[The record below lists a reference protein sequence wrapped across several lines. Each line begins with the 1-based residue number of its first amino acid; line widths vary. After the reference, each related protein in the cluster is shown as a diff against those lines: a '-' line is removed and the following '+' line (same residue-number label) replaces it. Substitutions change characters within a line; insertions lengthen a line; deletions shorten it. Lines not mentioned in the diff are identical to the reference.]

1 MKLKAVEMQGFKSFP
16 DRTKLTFDDGITV
29 IVGPNGSGKSN
40 ISDAIKWVF
49 GEQSVK
55 SLRGAK
61 MEDVIFGGSISR
73 KPTGFAWVSLFIDNT
88 DRSIDIDS
96 DEVVITRRLYRSG
109 ESEYRINN
117 NPVRLRDINEMFMD
131 TGLGRDGYSVIEQG
145 KIAEIVSAKST
156 QRREIFEEAAG
167 ISRFRYRKT
176 EAERKLQ
183 QAEDNLVRLRDIM
196 QELEDRVGPLKAQS
210 EKAKQYVVLA
220 GEKKSLEISL
230 WLEQLAKLGRQLAE
244 LEDKTLL
251 AANDRT
257 TAQRRLDEI
266 ERELEEIQH
275 KTQDANLYIEHKRE
289 RIKEFEDAIS
299 NAKVEAAVKQNTIDH
314 NNDTIAELEK
324 ELERSELSAG
334 ELEEK
339 LTALREDYQ
348 NRLDEAQKTREA
360 LEGGQQALDTFCR
373 HREALAGGA
382 VEQSALAL
390 QKEELQG
397 QIHRAELSAE
407 TAGTLAEE
415 TVTRLEALRGQAKDK
430 DENLSRLRE
439 ELAGHKAFAEE
450 LQERLQSLQNSKNG
464 YLYKLKSR
472 SDKQAET
479 ESRQRNSEKL
489 AGEKLQRAQV
499 LSDLE
504 KNYESFNNSVKFVM
518 KQAGA
523 GALRG
528 IVGPVSSLIKTEN
541 RYSTAVEIAL
551 GAAIQNI
558 VAQDE
563 GAAKRAI
570 ALLKE
575 RGAGRATFLPLTNL
589 KANPVR
595 ESDLA
600 ARGGYVGLASELV
613 QCDDRYRVVMDSLLG
628 RTIVAEDID
637 AATAIAKAYSYRY
650 RVVTLDGQVVN
661 AGGSLT
667 GGSVNKNAS
676 ILSRRGEIDA
686 LTAEAKKYA
695 KQAEELEAQLTE
707 LRRETDTIQAT
718 VDGIEA
724 EEKTARED
732 LISAQTLVDRLAA
745 NVEEAERLN
754 EQALREYDDLT
765 ARMEQL
771 RQQKISGGE
780 LVKKLTEEVERLTR
794 LSAEG
799 MAAHEML
806 TAAITEAAEKVT
818 ALQMEDIARQKDC
831 EAVQMAIEQ
840 MEGQQSGS
848 EAALAALRE
857 RQEQLKKD
865 NEAIRE
871 EIEQITAG
879 AQSGSS
885 EIEELH
891 RDIKDADAQRDQLE
905 MRRNILSKEN
915 SDVISRRE
923 AAASE
928 LLRLQEKSEGMQ
940 EQQNSISA
948 KMWEEYELTRS
959 EAAEQAI
966 PLEDVGAA
974 QKRLSELRGK
984 IRALGA
990 VNVAAIEEYEEVSG
1004 RYRFMKEQIDDAEN
1018 AKKELTRL
1026 ITELSAQ
1033 MSAIF
1038 TERFAGI
1045 NRYFGEIF
1053 RELFGGGHAELR
1065 LTDAT
1070 DPLETGIEI
1079 IVQPPGKIIKNLS
1092 ALSGGEQAFVAICIY
1107 FAILRV
1113 NPAPFVLIDEIEAA
1127 LDDVNV
1133 GKFAAY
1139 LHRMTDHTQF
1149 ISITHRRGT
1158 MEQGDV
1164 LYGVT
1169 MEEEGI
1175 SKLLRLDVAEMEKKF
1190 GKSLN

>member
-61 MEDVIFGGSISR
+61 MEDVIFGGSASR

-88 DRSIDIDS
+88 DRSIDIDT

-117 NPVRLRDINEMFMD
+117 NPVRLKDINETFMD

-167 ISRFRYRKT
+167 ISKFRYRKT
-176 EAERKLQ
+176 EAERKLT
-183 QAEDNLVRLRDIM
+183 QAEDNLIRLRDIM

-220 GEKKSLEISL
+220 EEKKSLEISL
-230 WLEQLAKLGRQLAE
+230 WLEQLAKLGRQMAE

-257 TAQRRLDEI
+257 TAQKR
-266 ERELEEIQH
+266 LEEIEWETEEIQQ
-275 KTQDANLYIEHKRE
+275 KTQELNLYIEHKRD
-289 RIKEFEDAIS
+289 RIREWETAIS
-299 NAKVEAAVKQNTIDH
+299 EAKVNAAVKQNTVTH
-314 NNDTIAELEK
+314 NEETIRELQDEW
-324 ELERSELSAG
+324 ERSMLSAG

-339 LTALREDYQ
+339 LTGLREDCALLQ
-348 NRLDEAQKTREA
+348 KEAEETARRWEESQKA
-360 LEGGQQALDTFCR
+360 LEAKRQEER
-373 HREALAGGA
+373 RLAT
-382 VEQSALAL
+382 EQSALAL
-390 QKEELQG
+390 QKQELQEN
-397 QIHRAELSAE
+397 IHRAELSAE

-415 TVTRLEALRGQAKDK
+415 TVDRLEALRGQAKNK
-430 DENLSRLRE
+430 DENLTRLRE
-439 ELAGHKAFAEE
+439 ELAGHRAFAEE
-450 LQERLQSLQNSKNG
+450 LRERLESLQNSKNG
-464 YLYKLKSR
+464 YLFKLKSR
-472 SDKQAET
+472 SDKIAEV

-499 LSDLE
+499 LTDLE

-528 IVGPVSSLIKTEN
+528 VIGPVSALIRTEN

-558 VAQDE
+558 VVQDE
-563 GAAKRAI
+563 TAAKRAI

-575 RGAGRATFLPLTNL
+575 RGAGRATFLPLTNIR
-589 KANPVR
+589 ANPIR

-613 QCDDRYRVVMDSLLG
+613 QCEERYRAVMDSLLG
-628 RTIVAEDID
+628 RTVVAEDID
-637 AATAIAKAYSYRY
+637 AAAAIAKAYGYRY
-650 RVVTLDGQVVN
+650 RAVTLDGQVVN

-695 KQAEELEAQLTE
+695 AQVEELETQLTE
-707 LRRETDTIQAT
+707 LRREADTIRAT
-718 VDGIEA
+718 VEGIAA

-732 LISAQTLVDRLAA
+732 LISAQTLVSRLTAST
-745 NVEEAERLN
+745 EEAEQLN
-754 EQALREYDDLT
+754 EQALREYDELT
-765 ARMEQL
+765 ARVEEL
-771 RQQKISGGE
+771 RKQKLTGGE
-780 LVKKLTEEVERLTR
+780 LVKKLTEEVARLNRMDVEST
-794 LSAEG
+794 
-799 MAAHEML
+799 AAH
-806 TAAITEAAEKVT
+806 TALTEAIEEAARQVT
-818 ALQMEDIARQKDC
+818 DLQMEAITRRKDC
-831 EAVQMAIEQ
+831 EAAQSVIAQLEN
-840 MEGQQSGS
+840 QQSGS
-848 EAALAALRE
+848 EAALTELRQK
-857 RQEQLKKD
+857 QEQLQKE
-865 NEAIRE
+865 NEAIRA
-871 EIEQITAG
+871 EIEEITAG
-879 AQSGSS
+879 AAGGGS
-885 EIEELH
+885 EIETLR
-891 RDIKDADAQRDQLE
+891 RDIKEADGQKDTLEARRSILTRESGDA
-905 MRRNILSKEN
+905 ITK
-915 SDVISRRE
+915 RE

-928 LLRLQEKSEGMQ
+928 LVRLQEKSEVMQ
-940 EQQNSISA
+940 EQQNGIST

-959 EAAEQAI
+959 EAAETAI
-966 PLEDVGAA
+966 PLEDVPAA
-974 QKRLSELRGK
+974 QKRLTELRGR
-984 IRALGA
+984 IRGLGA

-1004 RYRFMKEQIDDAEN
+1004 RYRFMREQIDDAEN

-1026 ITELSAQ
+1026 IAELSAK

-1045 NRYFGEIF
+1045 NRHFGEIF

>member
-61 MEDVIFGGSISR
+61 MEDVIFGGSASR

-88 DRSIDIDS
+88 DRSIDINT
-96 DEVVITRRLYRSG
+96 DEVIITRRLYRSG

-117 NPVRLRDINEMFMD
+117 NPVRLKDINETFMD

-167 ISRFRYRKT
+167 ISKFRYRKT
-176 EAERKLQ
+176 EAERKLT
-183 QAEDNLVRLRDIM
+183 QAEDNLIRLRDIM

-220 GEKKSLEISL
+220 EEKKSLEISL
-230 WLEQLAKLGRQLAE
+230 WLEQLAKLGRQMAE

-257 TAQRRLDEI
+257 TAQKRLEEI
-266 ERELEEIQH
+266 ERETEEIQQ
-275 KTQDANLYIEHKRE
+275 KTQELNLYIEHKRDRLRE
-289 RIKEFEDAIS
+289 WETAIS
-299 NAKVEAAVKQNTIDH
+299 DAKVNAAVKQNTVTH
-314 NNDTIAELEK
+314 NEDTIRELQDEW
-324 ELERSELSAG
+324 ERSMLSAG

-339 LTALREDYQ
+339 LTGLREDCALLQ
-348 NRLDEAQKTREA
+348 KEAEETARRWEESQKA
-360 LEGGQQALDTFCR
+360 LEAKRQEER
-373 HREALAGGA
+373 RLAT
-382 VEQSALAL
+382 EQSALAL
-390 QKEELQG
+390 QKQELQE

-415 TVTRLEALRGQAKDK
+415 TVDRLEALRGQAKNK
-430 DENLSRLRE
+430 DENLTRLRE
-439 ELAGHKAFAEE
+439 ELAGHRAFAEE
-450 LQERLQSLQNSKNG
+450 LRERLESLQNSKNG
-464 YLYKLKSR
+464 YIFKLKSR
-472 SDKQAET
+472 SDKIAEV

-499 LSDLE
+499 LTDLE

-528 IVGPVSSLIKTEN
+528 VIGPVSALIRTES

-558 VAQDE
+558 VVQDE
-563 GAAKRAI
+563 TAAKRAI

-575 RGAGRATFLPLTNL
+575 RGAGRATFLPITNIR
-589 KANPVR
+589 ANPIR

-613 QCDDRYRVVMDSLLG
+613 QCEERYRAVMDSLLG
-628 RTIVAEDID
+628 RTVVAEDID
-637 AATAIAKAYSYRY
+637 AAAAIAKAYGYRY

-695 KQAEELEAQLTE
+695 AQVEELETQLTE
-707 LRRETDTIQAT
+707 LRREADTIRAT
-718 VDGIEA
+718 VEGIAA

-732 LISAQTLVDRLAA
+732 LISAQTLVSRLTAST
-745 NVEEAERLN
+745 EEAEQLN
-754 EQALREYDDLT
+754 EQALREYDELT
-765 ARMEQL
+765 ARVEEL
-771 RQQKISGGE
+771 RKQKLTGGE
-780 LVKKLTEEVERLTR
+780 LVKKLTEEVARLNRMDVEST
-794 LSAEG
+794 
-799 MAAHEML
+799 AAH
-806 TAAITEAAEKVT
+806 TALTEAIEEAARQVT
-818 ALQMEDIARQKDC
+818 DLQMEAITRRKDC
-831 EAVQMAIEQ
+831 EAAQSVIAQLEN
-840 MEGQQSGS
+840 QQSGS
-848 EAALAALRE
+848 EAALTELR
-857 RQEQLKKD
+857 QKKEQLQKE
-865 NEAIRE
+865 NEAIRA
-871 EIEQITAG
+871 EIEEITAG
-879 AQSGSS
+879 AAGGGS
-885 EIEELH
+885 EIETLR
-891 RDIKDADAQRDQLE
+891 RDIKEADGQKDTLEARRSILTRESGDA
-905 MRRNILSKEN
+905 ITK
-915 SDVISRRE
+915 RE

-928 LLRLQEKSEGMQ
+928 LVRLREKSEAMQ
-940 EQQNSISA
+940 EQQNGIST

-959 EAAEQAI
+959 EAAETAI
-966 PLEDVGAA
+966 PLEDVPAA
-974 QKRLSELRGK
+974 QKRLTELRGR
-984 IRALGA
+984 IRGLGA

-1026 ITELSAQ
+1026 IAELSAK

-1045 NRYFGEIF
+1045 NRHFGEIF

>member
-61 MEDVIFGGSISR
+61 MEDVIFGGSASR

-88 DRSIDIDS
+88 DRSIDIDT

-117 NPVRLRDINEMFMD
+117 NPVRLKDINETFMD

-167 ISRFRYRKT
+167 ISKFRYRKT
-176 EAERKLQ
+176 EAERKLT
-183 QAEDNLVRLRDIM
+183 QAEDNLIRLRDIM

-220 GEKKSLEISL
+220 EEKKSLEISL
-230 WLEQLAKLGRQLAE
+230 WLEQLAKLGRQMAE

-257 TAQRRLDEI
+257 TAQKRLEEI
-266 ERELEEIQH
+266 ERETEEIQQ
-275 KTQDANLYIEHKRE
+275 KTQELNLYIEHKRD
-289 RIKEFEDAIS
+289 RIREWETAIS
-299 NAKVEAAVKQNTIDH
+299 EAKVDAAVKQNTVTH
-314 NNDTIAELEK
+314 NEDTIRELQDEW
-324 ELERSELSAG
+324 EHSMLSAG

-339 LTALREDYQ
+339 LTGLREDCALLQ
-348 NRLDEAQKTREA
+348 KEAEETARRWEESQKA
-360 LEGGQQALDTFCR
+360 LEAKRQEER
-373 HREALAGGA
+373 RLAT
-382 VEQSALAL
+382 EQSALAL
-390 QKEELQG
+390 QKQELQEN
-397 QIHRAELSAE
+397 IHRAELSAE

-415 TVTRLEALRGQAKDK
+415 TVNRLEALRGQAKNK
-430 DENLSRLRE
+430 DENLTRLRE
-439 ELAGHKAFAEE
+439 ELAGHRTFAEE
-450 LQERLQSLQNSKNG
+450 LRERLESLQNSKNG

-472 SDKQAET
+472 SDKIAEV

-499 LSDLE
+499 LTDLE

-528 IVGPVSSLIKTEN
+528 VIGPVSALIRTEN

-558 VAQDE
+558 VVQDE
-563 GAAKRAI
+563 TAAKRAI

-575 RGAGRATFLPLTNL
+575 RGAGRATFLPLTNIR
-589 KANPVR
+589 ANPIR

-613 QCDDRYRVVMDSLLG
+613 QCEERYRAVMDSLLG

-637 AATAIAKAYSYRY
+637 AAAAIAKAYGYRY
-650 RVVTLDGQVVN
+650 RAVTLDGQVVN

-695 KQAEELEAQLTE
+695 AQVEELETQLTE
-707 LRRETDTIQAT
+707 LRREADAIRAT
-718 VDGIEA
+718 VEGIAA

-732 LISAQTLVDRLAA
+732 LISAQTLVSRLTAST
-745 NVEEAERLN
+745 EEAEQLN
-754 EQALREYDDLT
+754 EQALREYDELT
-765 ARMEQL
+765 ARVEEL
-771 RQQKISGGE
+771 RKQKLTGGE
-780 LVKKLTEEVERLTR
+780 LVKKLTEEVARLNRMDVEST
-794 LSAEG
+794 
-799 MAAHEML
+799 AAH
-806 TAAITEAAEKVT
+806 TALTEAIEEAARQVT
-818 ALQMEDIARQKDC
+818 DLQMEAITRRKDC
-831 EAVQMAIEQ
+831 EAAQSVIAQLEN
-840 MEGQQSGS
+840 QQSGS
-848 EAALAALRE
+848 EAALTELRQK
-857 RQEQLKKD
+857 QEQLQKE
-865 NEAIRE
+865 NEAIRA
-871 EIEQITAG
+871 EIEEITAG
-879 AQSGSS
+879 AAGGGS
-885 EIEELH
+885 EIETLR
-891 RDIKDADAQRDQLE
+891 RDIKEADGQKDTLEARRSILTRESGDA
-905 MRRNILSKEN
+905 ITK
-915 SDVISRRE
+915 RE

-928 LLRLQEKSEGMQ
+928 LVRLQEKSEAMQ
-940 EQQNSISA
+940 EQQNGIST

-959 EAAEQAI
+959 EAAETAI
-966 PLEDVGAA
+966 PLEDVPAA
-974 QKRLSELRGK
+974 QKRLTELRGR
-984 IRALGA
+984 IRGLGA

-1026 ITELSAQ
+1026 IAELSAK

-1045 NRYFGEIF
+1045 NRHFGEIF

>member
-61 MEDVIFGGSISR
+61 MEDVIFGGSASR

-88 DRSIDIDS
+88 DRSIDIDT

-117 NPVRLRDINEMFMD
+117 NPVRLKDINETFMD

-167 ISRFRYRKT
+167 ISKFRYRKT
-176 EAERKLQ
+176 EAERKLT
-183 QAEDNLVRLRDIM
+183 QAEDNLIRLRDIM

-220 GEKKSLEISL
+220 EEKKSLEISL
-230 WLEQLAKLGRQLAE
+230 WLEQLAKLGRQMAE

-257 TAQRRLDEI
+257 TAQKRLEEI
-266 ERELEEIQH
+266 ERETEEIQQ
-275 KTQDANLYIEHKRE
+275 KTQELNLYIEHKRD
-289 RIKEFEDAIS
+289 RIREWETAIS
-299 NAKVEAAVKQNTIDH
+299 EAKVNAAVKQNTVTH
-314 NNDTIAELEK
+314 NEDTIRELQDEW
-324 ELERSELSAG
+324 ERSMLSAG

-339 LTALREDYQ
+339 LTGLREDCALFQ
-348 NRLDEAQKTREA
+348 KEAEETARRWEESQKA
-360 LEGGQQALDTFCR
+360 LEAKRQEER
-373 HREALAGGA
+373 RLAT
-382 VEQSALAL
+382 EQSALAL
-390 QKEELQG
+390 QKQELQEN
-397 QIHRAELSAE
+397 IHRAELSAE

-415 TVTRLEALRGQAKDK
+415 TVDRLEALRGQAKNK
-430 DENLSRLRE
+430 DENLTRLRE
-439 ELAGHKAFAEE
+439 ELAGHRAFAEE
-450 LQERLQSLQNSKNG
+450 LQERLESLQNSKNG

-472 SDKQAET
+472 SDKIAEV

-499 LSDLE
+499 LTDLE

-528 IVGPVSSLIKTEN
+528 VIGPVSALIRTEN

-558 VAQDE
+558 VVQDE
-563 GAAKRAI
+563 TAAKRAI

-575 RGAGRATFLPLTNL
+575 RGAGRATFLPLTNIR
-589 KANPVR
+589 ANPIR

-613 QCDDRYRVVMDSLLG
+613 QCEERYRAVMDSLLG
-628 RTIVAEDID
+628 RTVVAEDID
-637 AATAIAKAYSYRY
+637 AAAAIAKAYGYRY
-650 RVVTLDGQVVN
+650 RAVTLDGQVVN

-695 KQAEELEAQLTE
+695 AQVEELETQLTE
-707 LRRETDTIQAT
+707 LRREADTIRAT
-718 VDGIEA
+718 VEGIAA

-732 LISAQTLVDRLAA
+732 LISAQTLVSRLTAST
-745 NVEEAERLN
+745 EEAEQLN
-754 EQALREYDDLT
+754 EQALREYDELT
-765 ARMEQL
+765 ARVEEL
-771 RQQKISGGE
+771 RKQKLTGGE
-780 LVKKLTEEVERLTR
+780 LVKKLTDEVARLNRMDVEST
-794 LSAEG
+794 
-799 MAAHEML
+799 AAH
-806 TAAITEAAEKVT
+806 TALTEAIEEAARQVT
-818 ALQMEDIARQKDC
+818 DLQMEAITRRKDC
-831 EAVQMAIEQ
+831 EAAQSVIAQLEN
-840 MEGQQSGS
+840 QQSGS
-848 EAALAALRE
+848 EAALTELRQK
-857 RQEQLKKD
+857 QEQLQKE
-865 NEAIRE
+865 NEAIRA
-871 EIEQITAG
+871 EIEEITAG
-879 AQSGSS
+879 AAGGGS
-885 EIEELH
+885 EIETLR
-891 RDIKDADAQRDQLE
+891 RDIKEADGQKDTLEARRSILTRESGDA
-905 MRRNILSKEN
+905 ITK
-915 SDVISRRE
+915 RE

-928 LLRLQEKSEGMQ
+928 LVRLQEKSEAMQ
-940 EQQNSISA
+940 EQQNGIST

-959 EAAEQAI
+959 EAAETAI
-966 PLEDVGAA
+966 PLEDVPAA
-974 QKRLSELRGK
+974 QKRLTELRGR
-984 IRALGA
+984 IRGLGA

-1026 ITELSAQ
+1026 IAELSAK

-1045 NRYFGEIF
+1045 NRHFGEIF

>member
-61 MEDVIFGGSISR
+61 MEDVIFGGSASR

-88 DRSIDIDS
+88 DRSIDIDT

-117 NPVRLRDINEMFMD
+117 NPVRLKDINETFMD

-167 ISRFRYRKT
+167 ISKFRYRKT
-176 EAERKLQ
+176 EAERKLT
-183 QAEDNLVRLRDIM
+183 QAEDNLIRLRDIM

-220 GEKKSLEISL
+220 EEKKSLEISL
-230 WLEQLAKLGRQLAE
+230 WLEQLAKLGRQMAE

-257 TAQRRLDEI
+257 TAQKRLEEI
-266 ERELEEIQH
+266 ERETEEIQQ
-275 KTQDANLYIEHKRE
+275 KTQELNLYIEHKRD
-289 RIKEFEDAIS
+289 RIREWETAIS
-299 NAKVEAAVKQNTIDH
+299 EAKVNAAVKQNTVTH
-314 NNDTIAELEK
+314 NEDTIRELQDEW
-324 ELERSELSAG
+324 ERSMLSAG

-339 LTALREDYQ
+339 LAGLREDCALLQ
-348 NRLDEAQKTREA
+348 KEAEETARRWEESQKA
-360 LEGGQQALDTFCR
+360 LEAKRQEER
-373 HREALAGGA
+373 RLAT
-382 VEQSALAL
+382 EQSALAL
-390 QKEELQG
+390 QKQELQEN
-397 QIHRAELSAE
+397 IHRAELSAE

-415 TVTRLEALRGQAKDK
+415 TVDRLEALRGQAKNK
-430 DENLSRLRE
+430 DENLTRLRE
-439 ELAGHKAFAEE
+439 ELAGHRAFAEE
-450 LQERLQSLQNSKNG
+450 LRERLESLQNSKNG

-472 SDKQAET
+472 SDKIAEV

-499 LSDLE
+499 LTDLE

-528 IVGPVSSLIKTEN
+528 VIGPVSALIRTEN

-558 VAQDE
+558 VVQDE
-563 GAAKRAI
+563 TAAKRAI

-575 RGAGRATFLPLTNL
+575 RGAGRATFLPLTNIR
-589 KANPVR
+589 ANPIR

-613 QCDDRYRVVMDSLLG
+613 QCEERYRAVMDSLLG
-628 RTIVAEDID
+628 RTVVAEDID
-637 AATAIAKAYSYRY
+637 AAAAIAKAYGYRY
-650 RVVTLDGQVVN
+650 RAVTLDGQVVN

-695 KQAEELEAQLTE
+695 AQVEELETQLTE
-707 LRRETDTIQAT
+707 LRREADTIRAT
-718 VDGIEA
+718 VEGIAA

-732 LISAQTLVDRLAA
+732 LISAQTLVSRLTAST
-745 NVEEAERLN
+745 EEAEQLN
-754 EQALREYDDLT
+754 EQALREYDELT
-765 ARMEQL
+765 ARVEEL
-771 RQQKISGGE
+771 RKQKLTGGE
-780 LVKKLTEEVERLTR
+780 LVKKLTEEVARLNRMDVEST
-794 LSAEG
+794 
-799 MAAHEML
+799 AAH
-806 TAAITEAAEKVT
+806 TALTEAIEEAARQVT
-818 ALQMEDIARQKDC
+818 DLQMEAITRRKDC
-831 EAVQMAIEQ
+831 EAAQSVIAQLEN
-840 MEGQQSGS
+840 QQSGS
-848 EAALAALRE
+848 EAALTELRQK
-857 RQEQLKKD
+857 QEQLQKE
-865 NEAIRE
+865 NEAIRA
-871 EIEQITAG
+871 EIEEITAG
-879 AQSGSS
+879 AAGGGS
-885 EIEELH
+885 EIETLR
-891 RDIKDADAQRDQLE
+891 RDIKEADGQKDTLEARRSILTRESGDA
-905 MRRNILSKEN
+905 ITK
-915 SDVISRRE
+915 RE

-928 LLRLQEKSEGMQ
+928 LVRLQEKSEAMQ
-940 EQQNSISA
+940 EQQNGIST

-959 EAAEQAI
+959 EAAETAI
-966 PLEDVGAA
+966 PLEDVPAA
-974 QKRLSELRGK
+974 QKRLTELRGR
-984 IRALGA
+984 IRGLGA

-1018 AKKELTRL
+1018 AKRELTRL
-1026 ITELSAQ
+1026 IAELSAK

-1045 NRYFGEIF
+1045 NRHFGEIF

>member
-61 MEDVIFGGSISR
+61 MEDVIFGGSVSR

-88 DRSIDIDS
+88 DRSIEIDS

-117 NPVRLRDINEMFMD
+117 NPVRLRDINETFMD

-167 ISRFRYRKT
+167 ISKFRYRKT

-196 QELEDRVGPLKAQS
+196 GELEDRVGPLKAQS
-210 EKAKQYVVLA
+210 EKAKQYLVLA
-220 GEKKSLEISL
+220 EEKRSLEISL

-251 AANDRT
+251 AANDKT
-257 TAQRRLDEI
+257 TAQKRLDEI
-266 ERELEEIQH
+266 EREIEEIQK
-275 KTQDANLYIEHKRE
+275 KTQDANLYIEHKRG
-289 RIKEFEDAIS
+289 RIKEYEDAIS
-299 NAKVEAAVKQNTIDH
+299 QAKVDTAVKQNNIEH
-314 NNDTIAELEK
+314 NDAAIAQLKK
-324 ELERSELSAG
+324 ELGDSELSAG
-334 ELEEK
+334 ETEEK
-339 LTALREDYQ
+339 LTMLRSGYETCKK
-348 NRLDEAQKTREA
+348 EAEELRRTLEASQKA
-360 LEGGQQALDTFCR
+360 LEEKRQEEHRLTAEQGALM
-373 HREALAGGA
+373 
-382 VEQSALAL
+382 L

-397 QIHRAELSAE
+397 QIHKAELSAE
-407 TAGTLAEE
+407 TAGTLADE
-415 TVTRLEALRGQAKDK
+415 TVIRLEALRGQAKDK
-430 DENLSRLRE
+430 DEHLSRLRE
-439 ELAGHKAFAEE
+439 ELTGHRTFADE
-450 LQERLQSLQNSKNG
+450 LRERLQSLQNSKNG
-464 YLYKLKSR
+464 YMYKLKSR
-472 SDKQAET
+472 SDKQAEL
-479 ESRQRNSEKL
+479 ESRQRNCEKL

-528 IVGPVSSLIKTEN
+528 IIGPVSSLIKTEN
-541 RYSTAVEIAL
+541 RYATAVEIAL

-558 VAQDE
+558 VVQDE

-570 ALLKE
+570 MHLKE
-575 RGAGRATFLPLTNL
+575 KGAGRATFLPLTNIRS
-589 KANPVR
+589 NPIK
-595 ESDLA
+595 ENDMA

-613 QCDDRYRVVMDSLLG
+613 QCDDRYREVVASLLG
-628 RTIVAEDID
+628 RTVVTEDID
-637 AATAIAKAYSYRY
+637 AATAIAKAYGYRY
-650 RVVTLDGQVVN
+650 RAVTLDGQVVN

-686 LTAEAKKYA
+686 LTAEAKKYSG
-695 KQAEELEAQLTE
+695 QAEELEAQLTE

-732 LISAQTLVDRLAA
+732 LISAETLVKRLAA

-754 EQALREYDDLT
+754 EQALREYDELT
-765 ARMEQL
+765 ARVEQL
-771 RQQKISGGE
+771 RRQKISGGE
-780 LVKKLTEEVERLTR
+780 LVVKLTEEVERLTK
-794 LSAEG
+794 LAAEG
-799 MAAHEML
+799 IAAHEAL
-806 TAAITEAAEKVT
+806 AAELSTAAEAVT
-818 ALQMEDIARQKDC
+818 ALQMEDITRQKDC
-831 EAVQMAIEQ
+831 EAARLAIEQ
-840 MEGQQSGS
+840 MENQQRGG
-848 EAALAALRE
+848 EAALAELRQ
-857 RQEQLKKD
+857 RQEHLIAE
-865 NEAIRE
+865 NAAIMAEIE
-871 EIEQITAG
+871 EINVG

-885 EIEELH
+885 EIETLR
-891 RDIKDADAQRDQLE
+891 RDIKEADEQRDRLE
-905 MRRNILSKEN
+905 ARRNILNRES
-915 SDVISRRE
+915 SDVISKRE
-923 AAASE
+923 AAANE
-928 LLRLQEKSEGMQ
+928 LIRLQEKSTDMQ
-940 EQQNSISA
+940 DQQNNIST

-959 EAAEQAI
+959 EAAEKAI
-966 PLEDVGAA
+966 VLEDIPAA
-974 QKRLSELRGK
+974 QKRLSELRGR
-984 IRALGA
+984 IRGLGA

-1018 AKKELTRL
+1018 AKKELTKL

-1045 NRYFGEIF
+1045 NRHFGEIF

-1175 SKLLRLDVAEMEKKF
+1175 SKLLRLDVTEMEKKF
-1190 GKSLN
+1190 GKSLS

>member
-360 LEGGQQALDTFCR
+360 LEGGQKALEAQR
-373 HREALAGGA
+373 QEEHRLAA
-382 VEQSALAL
+382 EQSALAL

-450 LQERLQSLQNSKNG
+450 LRERLQSLQNSKNG

-472 SDKQAET
+472 GDKQAEA
-479 ESRQRNSEKL
+479 ESRQRSSEKL

-528 IVGPVSSLIKTEN
+528 VVGPVSSLIKTEN

-558 VAQDE
+558 VVQDE

-570 ALLKE
+570 A
-575 RGAGRATFLPLTNL
+575 
-589 KANPVR
+589 
-595 ESDLA
+595 
-600 ARGGYVGLASELV
+600 
-613 QCDDRYRVVMDSLLG
+613 C
-628 RTIVAEDID
+628 
-637 AATAIAKAYSYRY
+637 
-650 RVVTLDGQVVN
+650 
-661 AGGSLT
+661 
-667 GGSVNKNAS
+667 
-676 ILSRRGEIDA
+676 
-686 LTAEAKKYA
+686 
-695 KQAEELEAQLTE
+695 
-707 LRRETDTIQAT
+707 
-718 VDGIEA
+718 
-724 EEKTARED
+724 
-732 LISAQTLVDRLAA
+732 
-745 NVEEAERLN
+745 
-754 EQALREYDDLT
+754 
-765 ARMEQL
+765 
-771 RQQKISGGE
+771 
-780 LVKKLTEEVERLTR
+780 
-794 LSAEG
+794 
-799 MAAHEML
+799 
-806 TAAITEAAEKVT
+806 
-818 ALQMEDIARQKDC
+818 
-831 EAVQMAIEQ
+831 
-840 MEGQQSGS
+840 
-848 EAALAALRE
+848 
-857 RQEQLKKD
+857 
-865 NEAIRE
+865 
-871 EIEQITAG
+871 
-879 AQSGSS
+879 
-885 EIEELH
+885 
-891 RDIKDADAQRDQLE
+891 
-905 MRRNILSKEN
+905 
-915 SDVISRRE
+915 
-923 AAASE
+923 
-928 LLRLQEKSEGMQ
+928 
-940 EQQNSISA
+940 
-948 KMWEEYELTRS
+948 
-959 EAAEQAI
+959 
-966 PLEDVGAA
+966 
-974 QKRLSELRGK
+974 
-984 IRALGA
+984 
-990 VNVAAIEEYEEVSG
+990 
-1004 RYRFMKEQIDDAEN
+1004 
-1018 AKKELTRL
+1018 
-1026 ITELSAQ
+1026 
-1033 MSAIF
+1033 
-1038 TERFAGI
+1038 
-1045 NRYFGEIF
+1045 
-1053 RELFGGGHAELR
+1053 
-1065 LTDAT
+1065 
-1070 DPLETGIEI
+1070 
-1079 IVQPPGKIIKNLS
+1079 
-1092 ALSGGEQAFVAICIY
+1092 
-1107 FAILRV
+1107 
-1113 NPAPFVLIDEIEAA
+1113 
-1127 LDDVNV
+1127 
-1133 GKFAAY
+1133 
-1139 LHRMTDHTQF
+1139 
-1149 ISITHRRGT
+1149 
-1158 MEQGDV
+1158 
-1164 LYGVT
+1164 
-1169 MEEEGI
+1169 
-1175 SKLLRLDVAEMEKKF
+1175 
-1190 GKSLN
+1190 

>member
-61 MEDVIFGGSISR
+61 MEDVIFGGSASR

-88 DRSIDIDS
+88 DRSIDIDT

-117 NPVRLRDINEMFMD
+117 NPVRLKDINETFMD

-167 ISRFRYRKT
+167 ISKFRYRKT
-176 EAERKLQ
+176 EAERKLT
-183 QAEDNLVRLRDIM
+183 QAEDNLIRLRDIM

-220 GEKKSLEISL
+220 EEKKSLEISL
-230 WLEQLAKLGRQLAE
+230 WLEQLAKLGRQMAE

-257 TAQRRLDEI
+257 TAQKRLEEI
-266 ERELEEIQH
+266 ERETEEIQQ
-275 KTQDANLYIEHKRE
+275 KTQELNLYIEHKRD
-289 RIKEFEDAIS
+289 RIREWETAIS
-299 NAKVEAAVKQNTIDH
+299 EAKVNAAVKQNTVTH
-314 NNDTIAELEK
+314 NEETIRELQDEW
-324 ELERSELSAG
+324 ERSMLSAG

-339 LTALREDYQ
+339 LTGLREDCALLQ
-348 NRLDEAQKTREA
+348 KEAEETARRWEESQKA
-360 LEGGQQALDTFCR
+360 LEAKRQEER
-373 HREALAGGA
+373 RLAT
-382 VEQSALAL
+382 EQSALAL
-390 QKEELQG
+390 QKQELQEN
-397 QIHRAELSAE
+397 IHRAELSAE

-415 TVTRLEALRGQAKDK
+415 TVDRLEALRGQAKNK
-430 DENLSRLRE
+430 DENLTRLRE
-439 ELAGHKAFAEE
+439 ELAGHRAFAEE
-450 LQERLQSLQNSKNG
+450 LRERLESLQNSKNG
-464 YLYKLKSR
+464 YLFKLKSR
-472 SDKQAET
+472 SDKIAEV

-499 LSDLE
+499 LTDLE

-528 IVGPVSSLIKTEN
+528 VIGPVSALIRTEN

-558 VAQDE
+558 VVQDE
-563 GAAKRAI
+563 TAAKRAI

-575 RGAGRATFLPLTNL
+575 RGAGRATFLPLTNIR
-589 KANPVR
+589 ANPIR

-600 ARGGYVGLASELV
+600 ARGGYVGLASELI
-613 QCDDRYRVVMDSLLG
+613 QCEERYRAVMDSLLG
-628 RTIVAEDID
+628 RTVVAEDID
-637 AATAIAKAYSYRY
+637 AAAAIAKAYGYRY
-650 RVVTLDGQVVN
+650 RAVTLDGQVVN

-695 KQAEELEAQLTE
+695 AQVEELETQLTE
-707 LRRETDTIQAT
+707 LRREADTIRAT
-718 VDGIEA
+718 VEGIAA

-732 LISAQTLVDRLAA
+732 LISAQTLVSRLTAST
-745 NVEEAERLN
+745 EEAEQLN
-754 EQALREYDDLT
+754 EQALREYDELT
-765 ARMEQL
+765 ARVEEL
-771 RQQKISGGE
+771 RKQKLTGGE
-780 LVKKLTEEVERLTR
+780 LVKKLTEEVARLNRMDVEST
-794 LSAEG
+794 
-799 MAAHEML
+799 AAH
-806 TAAITEAAEKVT
+806 TALTEAIEEAARQVT
-818 ALQMEDIARQKDC
+818 DLQMEAITRRKDC
-831 EAVQMAIEQ
+831 EAAQSVIAQLEN
-840 MEGQQSGS
+840 QQSGS
-848 EAALAALRE
+848 EAALTELRQK
-857 RQEQLKKD
+857 QEQLQKE
-865 NEAIRE
+865 NEAIRA
-871 EIEQITAG
+871 EIEEITAG
-879 AQSGSS
+879 AAGGGS
-885 EIEELH
+885 EIETLR
-891 RDIKDADAQRDQLE
+891 RDIKEADGQKDTLEARRSILTRESGDA
-905 MRRNILSKEN
+905 ITK
-915 SDVISRRE
+915 RE

-928 LLRLQEKSEGMQ
+928 LVRLQEKSEAMQ
-940 EQQNSISA
+940 EQQNGIST

-959 EAAEQAI
+959 EAAETAI
-966 PLEDVGAA
+966 PLEDVPAA
-974 QKRLSELRGK
+974 QKRLTELRGR
-984 IRALGA
+984 IRGLGA

-1026 ITELSAQ
+1026 IAELSAK

-1045 NRYFGEIF
+1045 NRHFGEIF

>member
-61 MEDVIFGGSISR
+61 MEDVIFGGSASR

-88 DRSIDIDS
+88 DRSIDIDT

-117 NPVRLRDINEMFMD
+117 NPVRLKDINETFMD

-167 ISRFRYRKT
+167 ISKFRYRKT
-176 EAERKLQ
+176 EAERKLT
-183 QAEDNLVRLRDIM
+183 QAEDNLIRLRDIM
-196 QELEDRVGPLKAQS
+196 QELEDRVGSLKAQS

-220 GEKKSLEISL
+220 EEKKSLEISL
-230 WLEQLAKLGRQLAE
+230 WLEQLAKLGRQMAE

-257 TAQRRLDEI
+257 TAQKRLEEI
-266 ERELEEIQH
+266 ERETEEIQQ
-275 KTQDANLYIEHKRE
+275 KTQELNLYIEHKRD
-289 RIKEFEDAIS
+289 RIREWETAIS
-299 NAKVEAAVKQNTIDH
+299 EAKVNAAVKQNTITH
-314 NNDTIAELEK
+314 NEDTIRELQDEW
-324 ELERSELSAG
+324 ERSMLSAG

-339 LTALREDYQ
+339 LTGLREDCALLQ
-348 NRLDEAQKTREA
+348 KEAEETARRWEESQKA
-360 LEGGQQALDTFCR
+360 LEAKRQEER
-373 HREALAGGA
+373 RLAT
-382 VEQSALAL
+382 EQSALAL
-390 QKEELQG
+390 QKQELQEN
-397 QIHRAELSAE
+397 IHRAELSAE

-415 TVTRLEALRGQAKDK
+415 TVDRLEALRGQAKNK
-430 DENLSRLRE
+430 DENLTRLRE
-439 ELAGHKAFAEE
+439 ELAGHWAFAEE
-450 LQERLQSLQNSKNG
+450 LRERLESLQNSKNG

-472 SDKQAET
+472 SDKIAEV

-499 LSDLE
+499 LTDLE

-528 IVGPVSSLIKTEN
+528 IIGPVSALIRTEN

-558 VAQDE
+558 VVQDE
-563 GAAKRAI
+563 TAAKRAI

-575 RGAGRATFLPLTNL
+575 RGAGRATFLPLTNIR
-589 KANPVR
+589 ANPIR

-613 QCDDRYRVVMDSLLG
+613 QCEERYRAVMDSLLG
-628 RTIVAEDID
+628 RTVVAEDID
-637 AATAIAKAYSYRY
+637 AAAAIAKAYGYRY
-650 RVVTLDGQVVN
+650 RAVTLDGQVVN

-695 KQAEELEAQLTE
+695 AQVEELETQLTE
-707 LRRETDTIQAT
+707 LRREADTIRAT
-718 VDGIEA
+718 VEGIAA

-732 LISAQTLVDRLAA
+732 LISAQTLVSRLTAST
-745 NVEEAERLN
+745 EEAEQLN
-754 EQALREYDDLT
+754 EQALREYDELT
-765 ARMEQL
+765 ARVEEL
-771 RQQKISGGE
+771 RKQKLTGGE
-780 LVKKLTEEVERLTR
+780 LVKKLTEEVARLNRIDVEST
-794 LSAEG
+794 
-799 MAAHEML
+799 AAH
-806 TAAITEAAEKVT
+806 TALTEAIEEAARQVT
-818 ALQMEDIARQKDC
+818 DLQMEAITRRKDC
-831 EAVQMAIEQ
+831 EAAQSVIAQLEN
-840 MEGQQSGS
+840 QQSGS
-848 EAALAALRE
+848 EAALTELRQK
-857 RQEQLKKD
+857 QEQLQKE
-865 NEAIRE
+865 NEAIRA
-871 EIEQITAG
+871 EIEEITAG
-879 AQSGSS
+879 AAGGGS
-885 EIEELH
+885 EIETLR
-891 RDIKDADAQRDQLE
+891 RDIKEADGQKDTLEARRSILTRESGDA
-905 MRRNILSKEN
+905 ITK
-915 SDVISRRE
+915 RE

-928 LLRLQEKSEGMQ
+928 LVRLQEKSEAMQ
-940 EQQNSISA
+940 EQQNGIST

-959 EAAEQAI
+959 EAAETAI
-966 PLEDVGAA
+966 PLEDVPAA
-974 QKRLSELRGK
+974 QKRLTELRGR
-984 IRALGA
+984 IRGLGA

-1026 ITELSAQ
+1026 IAELSAK

-1045 NRYFGEIF
+1045 NRHFGEIF

>member
-360 LEGGQQALDTFCR
+360 LEGGQKALEAQR
-373 HREALAGGA
+373 QEEHRLAA
-382 VEQSALAL
+382 EQSALAL

-472 SDKQAET
+472 SDKQAEA

-489 AGEKLQRAQV
+489 ASEKLQRAQV

-885 EIEELH
+885 EIEELR

-974 QKRLSELRGK
+974 QKRLTELRGR
-984 IRALGA
+984 IRGLGA

-1018 AKKELTRL
+1018 AKKELARL
-1026 ITELSAQ
+1026 IAELSAK

-1045 NRYFGEIF
+1045 NRHFGEIF

>member
-61 MEDVIFGGSISR
+61 MEDVIFGGSASR

-88 DRSIDIDS
+88 DRSIEIDT

-117 NPVRLRDINEMFMD
+117 NPVRLKDINETFMD

-167 ISRFRYRKT
+167 ISKFRYRKT
-176 EAERKLQ
+176 EAERKLT
-183 QAEDNLVRLRDIM
+183 QAEDNLIRLRDIM

-220 GEKKSLEISL
+220 EEKKSLEISL
-230 WLEQLAKLGRQLAE
+230 WLEQLAKLGRQMAE

-257 TAQRRLDEI
+257 TAQKRLEEI
-266 ERELEEIQH
+266 ERETEEIQQ
-275 KTQDANLYIEHKRE
+275 KTQELNLYIEHKRD
-289 RIKEFEDAIS
+289 RIREWETAIS
-299 NAKVEAAVKQNTIDH
+299 EAKVNAAVKQNTVTH
-314 NNDTIAELEK
+314 NEETIRELQDEW
-324 ELERSELSAG
+324 ERSMLSAG

-339 LTALREDYQ
+339 LTGLREDCALLQ
-348 NRLDEAQKTREA
+348 KEAEETARRWEESQKA
-360 LEGGQQALDTFCR
+360 LEAKRQEER
-373 HREALAGGA
+373 RLAT
-382 VEQSALAL
+382 EQSALAL
-390 QKEELQG
+390 QKQELQEN
-397 QIHRAELSAE
+397 IHRAELSAE

-415 TVTRLEALRGQAKDK
+415 TVDRLEALRGQAKNK
-430 DENLSRLRE
+430 DENLTRLRE
-439 ELAGHKAFAEE
+439 ELAGHRAFAEE
-450 LQERLQSLQNSKNG
+450 LRERLESLQNSKNG
-464 YLYKLKSR
+464 YLFKLKSR
-472 SDKQAET
+472 SDKIAEV

-499 LSDLE
+499 LTDLE

-528 IVGPVSSLIKTEN
+528 VIGPVSALIRTEN

-558 VAQDE
+558 VVQDE
-563 GAAKRAI
+563 TAAKRAI

-575 RGAGRATFLPLTNL
+575 RGAGRATFLPLTNIR
-589 KANPVR
+589 ANPIR

-613 QCDDRYRVVMDSLLG
+613 QCEERYRAVMDSLLG
-628 RTIVAEDID
+628 RTVVAEDID
-637 AATAIAKAYSYRY
+637 AAAAIAKAYGYRY
-650 RVVTLDGQVVN
+650 RAVTLDGQVVN
-661 AGGSLT
+661 AGGSMT

-695 KQAEELEAQLTE
+695 AQVEELETQLTE
-707 LRRETDTIQAT
+707 LRREADTIRAT
-718 VDGIEA
+718 VEGIAA

-732 LISAQTLVDRLAA
+732 LISAQTLVSRLTAST
-745 NVEEAERLN
+745 EEAEQLN
-754 EQALREYDDLT
+754 EQALREYDELT
-765 ARMEQL
+765 ARVEEL
-771 RQQKISGGE
+771 RKQKLTGGE
-780 LVKKLTEEVERLTR
+780 LVKKLTEEVARLNRMDVEST
-794 LSAEG
+794 
-799 MAAHEML
+799 AAH
-806 TAAITEAAEKVT
+806 TALTEAIEEAARQVT
-818 ALQMEDIARQKDC
+818 DLQMEAITRRKDC
-831 EAVQMAIEQ
+831 EAAQSVIAQLEN
-840 MEGQQSGS
+840 QQSGS
-848 EAALAALRE
+848 EAALTELRQK
-857 RQEQLKKD
+857 QEQLQKE
-865 NEAIRE
+865 NEAIRA
-871 EIEQITAG
+871 EIEEITAG
-879 AQSGSS
+879 AAGGGS
-885 EIEELH
+885 EIETLR
-891 RDIKDADAQRDQLE
+891 RDIKEADGQKDTLEARRSILTRESGDA
-905 MRRNILSKEN
+905 ITK
-915 SDVISRRE
+915 RE

-928 LLRLQEKSEGMQ
+928 LVRLQEKSEAMQ
-940 EQQNSISA
+940 EQQNGIST

-959 EAAEQAI
+959 EAAETAI
-966 PLEDVGAA
+966 PLEDVPAA
-974 QKRLSELRGK
+974 QKRLTELRGR
-984 IRALGA
+984 IRGLGA

-1026 ITELSAQ
+1026 IAELSAK

-1045 NRYFGEIF
+1045 NRHFGEIF

>member
-1 MKLKAVEMQGFKSFP
+1 MKLKAVEMKGFKSFP

-61 MEDVIFGGSISR
+61 MEDVIFGGSASR

-88 DRSIDIDS
+88 DRSIDIDT

-117 NPVRLRDINEMFMD
+117 NPVRLKDINETFMD

-167 ISRFRYRKT
+167 ISKFRYRKT
-176 EAERKLQ
+176 EAERKLT
-183 QAEDNLVRLRDIM
+183 QAEDNLIRLRDIM

-220 GEKKSLEISL
+220 EEKKSLEISL
-230 WLEQLAKLGRQLAE
+230 WLEQLAKLGRQMAE

-257 TAQRRLDEI
+257 TAQKRLEEI
-266 ERELEEIQH
+266 ERETEEIQQ
-275 KTQDANLYIEHKRE
+275 KTQELNLYIEHKRD
-289 RIKEFEDAIS
+289 RIREWETAIS
-299 NAKVEAAVKQNTIDH
+299 DAKVNAAVKQNTVTH
-314 NNDTIAELEK
+314 NEDTIRELQDEW
-324 ELERSELSAG
+324 ERSMLSAG

-339 LTALREDYQ
+339 LTGLREDCALLQ
-348 NRLDEAQKTREA
+348 KEAEETARRWEESQKA
-360 LEGGQQALDTFCR
+360 LEAKRQEER
-373 HREALAGGA
+373 RLAT
-382 VEQSALAL
+382 EQSALAL
-390 QKEELQG
+390 QKQELQEN
-397 QIHRAELSAE
+397 IHRAELSAE

-415 TVTRLEALRGQAKDK
+415 TVDRLEALRGQAKNK
-430 DENLSRLRE
+430 DENLTRLRE
-439 ELAGHKAFAEE
+439 ELAGHRAFAEE
-450 LQERLQSLQNSKNG
+450 LRERLESLQNIKNG
-464 YLYKLKSR
+464 YIFKLKSR
-472 SDKQAET
+472 SDKIAEV

-499 LSDLE
+499 LTDLE

-528 IVGPVSSLIKTEN
+528 VIGPVSALIRTEN

-558 VAQDE
+558 VVQDE
-563 GAAKRAI
+563 TAAKRAI

-575 RGAGRATFLPLTNL
+575 RGAGRATFLPITNIR
-589 KANPVR
+589 ANPIR

-613 QCDDRYRVVMDSLLG
+613 QCEERYRAVMDSLLG
-628 RTIVAEDID
+628 RTVVAEDID
-637 AATAIAKAYSYRY
+637 AAAAIAKAYGYRY

-695 KQAEELEAQLTE
+695 AQVEELETQLTE
-707 LRRETDTIQAT
+707 LRREADTIRAT
-718 VDGIEA
+718 VEGIAA

-732 LISAQTLVDRLAA
+732 LISAQTLVSRLTAST
-745 NVEEAERLN
+745 EEAEQLN
-754 EQALREYDDLT
+754 EQALREYDELT
-765 ARMEQL
+765 ARVEEL
-771 RQQKISGGE
+771 RKQKLTGGE
-780 LVKKLTEEVERLTR
+780 LVKKLTEEVARLNRMDVEST
-794 LSAEG
+794 
-799 MAAHEML
+799 AAH
-806 TAAITEAAEKVT
+806 TALTEAIEEAARQVT
-818 ALQMEDIARQKDC
+818 DLQMEAITRRKDC
-831 EAVQMAIEQ
+831 EAAQSVIAQLEN
-840 MEGQQSGS
+840 QQSGS
-848 EAALAALRE
+848 EAALTELRQK
-857 RQEQLKKD
+857 QEQLQKE
-865 NEAIRE
+865 NEAIRA
-871 EIEQITAG
+871 EIEEITAG
-879 AQSGSS
+879 AAGGGS
-885 EIEELH
+885 EIETLR
-891 RDIKDADAQRDQLE
+891 RDIKEADGQKDTLEARRSILTRESGDA
-905 MRRNILSKEN
+905 ITK
-915 SDVISRRE
+915 RE

-928 LLRLQEKSEGMQ
+928 LVRLQEKSEAMQ
-940 EQQNSISA
+940 EQQNGIST

-959 EAAEQAI
+959 EAAETAI
-966 PLEDVGAA
+966 PLEDVPAA
-974 QKRLSELRGK
+974 QKRLTELRGR
-984 IRALGA
+984 IRGLGA

-1026 ITELSAQ
+1026 IAELSAK

-1045 NRYFGEIF
+1045 NRHFGEIF

>member
-61 MEDVIFGGSISR
+61 MEDVIFGGSASR

-88 DRSIDIDS
+88 DRSIDIDT

-117 NPVRLRDINEMFMD
+117 NPVRLKDINETFMD

-167 ISRFRYRKT
+167 ISKFRYRKT
-176 EAERKLQ
+176 EAERKLT
-183 QAEDNLVRLRDIM
+183 QAEDNLIRLRDIM

-220 GEKKSLEISL
+220 EEKKSLEISL
-230 WLEQLAKLGRQLAE
+230 WLEQLAKLGRQMAE

-257 TAQRRLDEI
+257 TAQKRLEEI
-266 ERELEEIQH
+266 ERETEEIQQ
-275 KTQDANLYIEHKRE
+275 KTQELNLYIEHKRD
-289 RIKEFEDAIS
+289 RIREWETAIS
-299 NAKVEAAVKQNTIDH
+299 DAKVNAAVKQNTVTH
-314 NNDTIAELEK
+314 NEDTIRELQDEW
-324 ELERSELSAG
+324 ERSMLSAG

-339 LTALREDYQ
+339 LTGLREDCALLQ
-348 NRLDEAQKTREA
+348 KEAEETARRWEESQKA
-360 LEGGQQALDTFCR
+360 LEAKRQEER
-373 HREALAGGA
+373 RLAT
-382 VEQSALAL
+382 EQSALAL
-390 QKEELQG
+390 QKQELQEN
-397 QIHRAELSAE
+397 IHRAELSAE

-415 TVTRLEALRGQAKDK
+415 TVDRLEALRGQAKNK
-430 DENLSRLRE
+430 DENLTRLRD
-439 ELAGHKAFAEE
+439 ELAGHRAFAEE
-450 LQERLQSLQNSKNG
+450 LRERLESLQNSKNG
-464 YLYKLKSR
+464 YFYKLKSR
-472 SDKQAET
+472 SDKIAEV

-499 LSDLE
+499 LTDLE

-528 IVGPVSSLIKTEN
+528 VIGPVSALIRTEN

-558 VAQDE
+558 VVQDE
-563 GAAKRAI
+563 TAAKRAI

-575 RGAGRATFLPLTNL
+575 RGAGRATFLPLTNIR
-589 KANPVR
+589 ANPIR

-613 QCDDRYRVVMDSLLG
+613 QCEERYRAVMDSLLG
-628 RTIVAEDID
+628 RTVVAEDID
-637 AATAIAKAYSYRY
+637 AAAAIAKAYGYRY
-650 RVVTLDGQVVN
+650 RAVTLDGQVVN

-695 KQAEELEAQLTE
+695 AQVEELETQLTE
-707 LRRETDTIQAT
+707 LRREADTIRAT
-718 VDGIEA
+718 VEGIAA

-732 LISAQTLVDRLAA
+732 LISAQTLVSRLTAST
-745 NVEEAERLN
+745 EEAEQLN
-754 EQALREYDDLT
+754 EQALREYDELT
-765 ARMEQL
+765 ARVEEL
-771 RQQKISGGE
+771 RKQKLTGGE
-780 LVKKLTEEVERLTR
+780 LVKKLTEEVARLNRIDVEST
-794 LSAEG
+794 
-799 MAAHEML
+799 AAH
-806 TAAITEAAEKVT
+806 TALTEAIEEAARQVT
-818 ALQMEDIARQKDC
+818 DLQMEAITRRKDC
-831 EAVQMAIEQ
+831 EAAQSVIAQLEN
-840 MEGQQSGS
+840 QQSGS
-848 EAALAALRE
+848 EAALTELRQK
-857 RQEQLKKD
+857 QEQLQKE
-865 NEAIRE
+865 NEAIRA
-871 EIEQITAG
+871 EIEEITAG
-879 AQSGSS
+879 AAGGGS
-885 EIEELH
+885 EIETLR
-891 RDIKDADAQRDQLE
+891 RDIKEADGQKDTLEARRSILTRESGDA
-905 MRRNILSKEN
+905 ITK
-915 SDVISRRE
+915 RE

-928 LLRLQEKSEGMQ
+928 LVRLQEKSEAMQ
-940 EQQNSISA
+940 EQQNGIST

-959 EAAEQAI
+959 EAAETAI
-966 PLEDVGAA
+966 PLEDVPAA
-974 QKRLSELRGK
+974 QKRLTELRGR
-984 IRALGA
+984 IRGLGA

-1026 ITELSAQ
+1026 IAELSAK

-1045 NRYFGEIF
+1045 NRHFGEIF

>member
-61 MEDVIFGGSISR
+61 MEDVIFGGSVSR

-88 DRSIDIDS
+88 DRSIEIDS

-117 NPVRLRDINEMFMD
+117 NPVRLRDINETFMD

-167 ISRFRYRKT
+167 ISKFRYRKT

-196 QELEDRVGPLKAQS
+196 GELEDRVGPLKAQS
-210 EKAKQYVVLA
+210 EKAKQYLVLA
-220 GEKKSLEISL
+220 EEKRSLEISL

-251 AANDRT
+251 AANDKT
-257 TAQRRLDEI
+257 TAQKRLDEI
-266 ERELEEIQH
+266 EREIEEIQK
-275 KTQDANLYIEHKRE
+275 KTQDANLYIEHKRG
-289 RIKEFEDAIS
+289 RIKEYEDAIS
-299 NAKVEAAVKQNTIDH
+299 QAKVDTAVKQNNIEH
-314 NNDTIAELEK
+314 NDAAIAQLKK
-324 ELERSELSAG
+324 ELGDSELSAG
-334 ELEEK
+334 ETEEK
-339 LTALREDYQ
+339 LTMLRSGYETCKK
-348 NRLDEAQKTREA
+348 EAEELRRTLEASQKA
-360 LEGGQQALDTFCR
+360 LEEKRQEEHRLTAEQGALM
-373 HREALAGGA
+373 
-382 VEQSALAL
+382 L

-397 QIHRAELSAE
+397 QIHKAELSAE
-407 TAGTLAEE
+407 TAGTLADE
-415 TVTRLEALRGQAKDK
+415 TVIRLEALRGQAKDK
-430 DENLSRLRE
+430 DEHLSRLRE
-439 ELAGHKAFAEE
+439 ELTGHRTFADE
-450 LQERLQSLQNSKNG
+450 LRERLQSLQNSKNG

-472 SDKQAET
+472 SDKQAEL
-479 ESRQRNSEKL
+479 ESRQRNCEKL

-504 KNYESFNNSVKFVM
+504 RNYESFNNSVKFVM

-528 IVGPVSSLIKTEN
+528 IIGPVSSLIKTEN
-541 RYSTAVEIAL
+541 RYATAVEIAL

-558 VAQDE
+558 VVQDE

-570 ALLKE
+570 MHLKE
-575 RGAGRATFLPLTNL
+575 KGAGRATFLPLTNIRS
-589 KANPVR
+589 NPIK
-595 ESDLA
+595 ENDMA

-613 QCDDRYRVVMDSLLG
+613 QCDDRYREVVASLLG
-628 RTIVAEDID
+628 RTVVTEDID
-637 AATAIAKAYSYRY
+637 AATAIAKAYGYRY
-650 RVVTLDGQVVN
+650 RAVTLDGQVVN

-686 LTAEAKKYA
+686 LTAEAKKYSG
-695 KQAEELEAQLTE
+695 QAEELEAQLTE

-732 LISAQTLVDRLAA
+732 LISAETLVKRLAA

-754 EQALREYDDLT
+754 EQALREYDELT
-765 ARMEQL
+765 ARVEQL
-771 RQQKISGGE
+771 RRQKISGGE
-780 LVKKLTEEVERLTR
+780 LVVKLTEEVERLTK
-794 LSAEG
+794 LAAEG
-799 MAAHEML
+799 IAAREAL
-806 TAAITEAAEKVT
+806 AAELSTAAEAVT
-818 ALQMEDIARQKDC
+818 ALQMEDITRQKDC
-831 EAVQMAIEQ
+831 EAARLAIEQ
-840 MEGQQSGS
+840 MENQQRGG
-848 EAALAALRE
+848 EAALAELRQ
-857 RQEQLKKD
+857 RQEHLIAE
-865 NEAIRE
+865 NAAIMAEIE
-871 EIEQITAG
+871 EINAG

-885 EIEELH
+885 EIETLR
-891 RDIKDADAQRDQLE
+891 RDIKEADEQRDRLE
-905 MRRNILSKEN
+905 ARRNILNRES
-915 SDVISRRE
+915 SDVISKRE
-923 AAASE
+923 AAANE
-928 LLRLQEKSEGMQ
+928 LIRLQEKSADMQ
-940 EQQNSISA
+940 DQQNNIST

-959 EAAEQAI
+959 EAAEKAI
-966 PLEDVGAA
+966 VLEDIPAA
-974 QKRLSELRGK
+974 QKRLSELRGR
-984 IRALGA
+984 IRGLGA

-1018 AKKELTRL
+1018 AKKELTKL

-1045 NRYFGEIF
+1045 NRHFGEIF

-1190 GKSLN
+1190 GKSLS

>member
-61 MEDVIFGGSISR
+61 MEDVIFGGSASR

-88 DRSIDIDS
+88 DRSIDIDT

-117 NPVRLRDINEMFMD
+117 NPVRLKDINETFMD

-167 ISRFRYRKT
+167 ISKFRYRKT
-176 EAERKLQ
+176 EAERKLT
-183 QAEDNLVRLRDIM
+183 QAEDNLIRLRDIM

-220 GEKKSLEISL
+220 EEKKSLEISL
-230 WLEQLAKLGRQLAE
+230 WLEQLAKLGRQMAE

-257 TAQRRLDEI
+257 TAQKRLEEI
-266 ERELEEIQH
+266 ERETEEIQQ
-275 KTQDANLYIEHKRE
+275 KTQELNLYIEHKRD
-289 RIKEFEDAIS
+289 RIREWETAIS
-299 NAKVEAAVKQNTIDH
+299 EAKVNAAVKQNTVTH
-314 NNDTIAELEK
+314 NEDTIRELQDEW
-324 ELERSELSAG
+324 ERSMLSAG

-339 LTALREDYQ
+339 LTGLREDCALLQ
-348 NRLDEAQKTREA
+348 KEAEETARRWEESQRTLEAKRQEERRLAT
-360 LEGGQQALDTFCR
+360 
-373 HREALAGGA
+373 
-382 VEQSALAL
+382 EQSALAL
-390 QKEELQG
+390 QKQELQEN
-397 QIHRAELSAE
+397 IHRAELSAE

-415 TVTRLEALRGQAKDK
+415 TVDRLEALRGQAKNK
-430 DENLSRLRE
+430 DENLTRLRE
-439 ELAGHKAFAEE
+439 ELAGHRAFAEE
-450 LQERLQSLQNSKNG
+450 LRERLESLQNSKNG
-464 YLYKLKSR
+464 YLFKLKSR
-472 SDKQAET
+472 SDKIAEV

-499 LSDLE
+499 LTDLE

-528 IVGPVSSLIKTEN
+528 IIGPVSALIRTEN

-558 VAQDE
+558 VVQDE
-563 GAAKRAI
+563 TAAKRAI

-575 RGAGRATFLPLTNL
+575 RGAGRATFLPLTNIR
-589 KANPVR
+589 ANPIR
-595 ESDLA
+595 ESDIA

-613 QCDDRYRVVMDSLLG
+613 QCEERYRAVMDSLLG
-628 RTIVAEDID
+628 RTVVAEDID
-637 AATAIAKAYSYRY
+637 AAAAIAKAYGYRY
-650 RVVTLDGQVVN
+650 RAVTLDGQVVN

-695 KQAEELEAQLTE
+695 AQVEELETQLTE
-707 LRRETDTIQAT
+707 LRREADTIRAT
-718 VDGIEA
+718 VDGIAA

-732 LISAQTLVDRLAA
+732 LISAQTLVSRLTAST
-745 NVEEAERLN
+745 EEAEQLN
-754 EQALREYDDLT
+754 EQALREYDELT
-765 ARMEQL
+765 ARVEEL
-771 RQQKISGGE
+771 RKQKLTGGE
-780 LVKKLTEEVERLTR
+780 LVKKLTEEVARLNRMDVEST
-794 LSAEG
+794 
-799 MAAHEML
+799 AAH
-806 TAAITEAAEKVT
+806 TALTEAIEEAARQVT
-818 ALQMEDIARQKDC
+818 DLQMEAITRRKDC
-831 EAVQMAIEQ
+831 EAAQSVIAQLEN
-840 MEGQQSGS
+840 QQSGS
-848 EAALAALRE
+848 EAALTELRQK
-857 RQEQLKKD
+857 QEQLQKE
-865 NEAIRE
+865 NEAIRA
-871 EIEQITAG
+871 EIEEITAG
-879 AQSGSS
+879 AAGGGS
-885 EIEELH
+885 EIETLR
-891 RDIKDADAQRDQLE
+891 RDIKEADGQKDTLEARRSILTRESGDA
-905 MRRNILSKEN
+905 ITK
-915 SDVISRRE
+915 RE

-928 LLRLQEKSEGMQ
+928 LVRLQEKSEAMQ
-940 EQQNSISA
+940 EQQNGIST

-959 EAAEQAI
+959 EAAETAI
-966 PLEDVGAA
+966 PLEDVPAA
-974 QKRLSELRGK
+974 QKRLTELRGR
-984 IRALGA
+984 IRGLGA

-1026 ITELSAQ
+1026 IAELSAK

-1045 NRYFGEIF
+1045 NRHFGEIF

>member
-61 MEDVIFGGSISR
+61 MEDVIFGGSASR

-88 DRSIDIDS
+88 DRSIDIDT

-117 NPVRLRDINEMFMD
+117 NPVRLKDINETFMD

-167 ISRFRYRKT
+167 ISKFRYRKT
-176 EAERKLQ
+176 EAERKLT
-183 QAEDNLVRLRDIM
+183 QAEDNLIRLRDIM

-220 GEKKSLEISL
+220 EEKKSLEISL
-230 WLEQLAKLGRQLAE
+230 WLEQLAKLGRQMAE

-251 AANDRT
+251 AANDKT
-257 TAQRRLDEI
+257 TAQKRLEEI
-266 ERELEEIQH
+266 ERETEEIQQ
-275 KTQDANLYIEHKRE
+275 KTQELNLYIEHKRD
-289 RIKEFEDAIS
+289 RIREWETAIS
-299 NAKVEAAVKQNTIDH
+299 EAKVNAAVKQNTVTH
-314 NNDTIAELEK
+314 NEDTIRELQDEW
-324 ELERSELSAG
+324 ERSMLSAG

-339 LTALREDYQ
+339 LTGLREDCALLQ
-348 NRLDEAQKTREA
+348 KEAEETARRWEESQKA
-360 LEGGQQALDTFCR
+360 LEAKRQEER
-373 HREALAGGA
+373 RLAT
-382 VEQSALAL
+382 EQSALAL
-390 QKEELQG
+390 QKQELQE

-415 TVTRLEALRGQAKDK
+415 TVDRLEALRGQAKNK
-430 DENLSRLRE
+430 DENLTRLRE
-439 ELAGHKAFAEE
+439 ELAGHRAFAEE
-450 LQERLQSLQNSKNG
+450 LRERLESLQNSKNG

-472 SDKQAET
+472 SDKIAEV

-499 LSDLE
+499 LTDLE

-528 IVGPVSSLIKTEN
+528 VIGPVSALIRTES

-558 VAQDE
+558 VVQDE
-563 GAAKRAI
+563 TAAKRAI

-575 RGAGRATFLPLTNL
+575 RGAGRATFLPLTNIR
-589 KANPVR
+589 ANPIR

-613 QCDDRYRVVMDSLLG
+613 QCEERYRAVMDSLLG

-637 AATAIAKAYSYRY
+637 AAAAIAKAYGYRY
-650 RVVTLDGQVVN
+650 RAVTLDGQVVN

-695 KQAEELEAQLTE
+695 AQVEELETQLTE
-707 LRRETDTIQAT
+707 LRREADAIRAT
-718 VDGIEA
+718 VEGIAA

-732 LISAQTLVDRLAA
+732 LISAQTLVSRLTAST
-745 NVEEAERLN
+745 EEAEQLN
-754 EQALREYDDLT
+754 EQALREYDELT
-765 ARMEQL
+765 ARVEEL
-771 RQQKISGGE
+771 RKQKLTGGE
-780 LVKKLTEEVERLTR
+780 LVKKLTEEVARLNRMDVEST
-794 LSAEG
+794 
-799 MAAHEML
+799 AAH
-806 TAAITEAAEKVT
+806 TALTEAIEEAARQVT
-818 ALQMEDIARQKDC
+818 DLQMEAITRRKDC
-831 EAVQMAIEQ
+831 EAAQSVIAQLEN
-840 MEGQQSGS
+840 QQSGS
-848 EAALAALRE
+848 EVALTELRQK
-857 RQEQLKKD
+857 QEQLQKE
-865 NEAIRE
+865 NEAIRA
-871 EIEQITAG
+871 EIEEITAG
-879 AQSGSS
+879 AAGGGS
-885 EIEELH
+885 EIETLR
-891 RDIKDADAQRDQLE
+891 RDIKEADGQKDTLEARRSILTRESGDA
-905 MRRNILSKEN
+905 ITK
-915 SDVISRRE
+915 RE

-928 LLRLQEKSEGMQ
+928 LVRLQEKSEAMQ
-940 EQQNSISA
+940 EQQNGIST

-959 EAAEQAI
+959 EAAETAI
-966 PLEDVGAA
+966 PLEDVPAA
-974 QKRLSELRGK
+974 QKRLTELRGR
-984 IRALGA
+984 IRGLGA

-1026 ITELSAQ
+1026 IAELSAK

-1045 NRYFGEIF
+1045 NRHFGEIF

>member
-61 MEDVIFGGSISR
+61 MEDVIFGGSASR

-88 DRSIDIDS
+88 DRSIDIDT

-117 NPVRLRDINEMFMD
+117 NPVRLKDINETFMD

-167 ISRFRYRKT
+167 ISKFRYRKT
-176 EAERKLQ
+176 EAERKLT
-183 QAEDNLVRLRDIM
+183 QAEDNLIRLRDIM

-220 GEKKSLEISL
+220 EEKKSLEISL
-230 WLEQLAKLGRQLAE
+230 WLEQLAKLGRQMAE

-257 TAQRRLDEI
+257 TAQKRLEEI
-266 ERELEEIQH
+266 ERETEEIQQ
-275 KTQDANLYIEHKRE
+275 KTQELNLYIEHKRD
-289 RIKEFEDAIS
+289 RIREWETAIS
-299 NAKVEAAVKQNTIDH
+299 DAKVNAAVKQNTVTH
-314 NNDTIAELEK
+314 NEDTIRELQDEW
-324 ELERSELSAG
+324 ERSMLSAG

-339 LTALREDYQ
+339 LTGLREDCALLQ
-348 NRLDEAQKTREA
+348 KEAEETARRWEESQKA
-360 LEGGQQALDTFCR
+360 LEAKRQEER
-373 HREALAGGA
+373 RLAT
-382 VEQSALAL
+382 EQSALAL
-390 QKEELQG
+390 QKQELQEN
-397 QIHRAELSAE
+397 IHRAELSAE

-415 TVTRLEALRGQAKDK
+415 TVDRLEALRGQAKNK
-430 DENLSRLRE
+430 DENLTRLRE
-439 ELAGHKAFAEE
+439 ELAGHRAFAEE
-450 LQERLQSLQNSKNG
+450 LRERLESLQNSKNG
-464 YLYKLKSR
+464 YIFKLKSR
-472 SDKQAET
+472 SDKIAEV

-499 LSDLE
+499 LTDLE

-528 IVGPVSSLIKTEN
+528 VIGPVSALIRTEN

-558 VAQDE
+558 VVQDE
-563 GAAKRAI
+563 TAAKRAI

-575 RGAGRATFLPLTNL
+575 RGAGRATFLPLTNIR
-589 KANPVR
+589 ANPIR

-613 QCDDRYRVVMDSLLG
+613 QCEERYRAVMDSLLG
-628 RTIVAEDID
+628 RTVVAEDID
-637 AATAIAKAYSYRY
+637 AAAAIAKAYGYRY

-695 KQAEELEAQLTE
+695 AQVEELETQLTE
-707 LRRETDTIQAT
+707 LRREADTIRAT
-718 VDGIEA
+718 VEGIAA

-732 LISAQTLVDRLAA
+732 LISAQTLVSRLTAST
-745 NVEEAERLN
+745 EEAEQLN
-754 EQALREYDDLT
+754 EQALREYDELT
-765 ARMEQL
+765 ARVEEL
-771 RQQKISGGE
+771 RKQKLTGGE
-780 LVKKLTEEVERLTR
+780 LVKKLTEEVARLNRMDVEST
-794 LSAEG
+794 
-799 MAAHEML
+799 AAH
-806 TAAITEAAEKVT
+806 TALTEAIEEAARQVT
-818 ALQMEDIARQKDC
+818 DLQMEAITRRKDC
-831 EAVQMAIEQ
+831 EAAQSVIAQLEN
-840 MEGQQSGS
+840 QQSGS
-848 EAALAALRE
+848 EAALTELRQK
-857 RQEQLKKD
+857 QEQLQKE
-865 NEAIRE
+865 NEAIRA
-871 EIEQITAG
+871 EIEEITAG
-879 AQSGSS
+879 AAGGGS
-885 EIEELH
+885 EIETLR
-891 RDIKDADAQRDQLE
+891 RDIKEADGQKDTLEARRSILTRESGDA
-905 MRRNILSKEN
+905 ITK
-915 SDVISRRE
+915 RE

-928 LLRLQEKSEGMQ
+928 LVRLQEKSEAMQ
-940 EQQNSISA
+940 EQQNGIST

-959 EAAEQAI
+959 EAAETAI
-966 PLEDVGAA
+966 PLEDVPAA
-974 QKRLSELRGK
+974 QKRLTELRGR
-984 IRALGA
+984 IRGLGA

-1026 ITELSAQ
+1026 IAELSAK

-1045 NRYFGEIF
+1045 NRHFGEIF

>member
-61 MEDVIFGGSISR
+61 MEDVIFGGSASR

-88 DRSIDIDS
+88 DRSIDIDT

-117 NPVRLRDINEMFMD
+117 NPVRLKDINETFMD

-167 ISRFRYRKT
+167 ISKFRYRKT
-176 EAERKLQ
+176 EAERKLT
-183 QAEDNLVRLRDIM
+183 QAEDNLIRLRDIM

-220 GEKKSLEISL
+220 EEKKSLEISL
-230 WLEQLAKLGRQLAE
+230 WLEQLAKLGRQMAE

-257 TAQRRLDEI
+257 TAQKRLEEI
-266 ERELEEIQH
+266 ERETEEIQQ
-275 KTQDANLYIEHKRE
+275 KTQELNLYIEHKRD
-289 RIKEFEDAIS
+289 RIREWETAIS
-299 NAKVEAAVKQNTIDH
+299 EAKVNAAVKQNTVTH
-314 NNDTIAELEK
+314 NEDTIRELQDEW
-324 ELERSELSAG
+324 ERSMLSAG

-339 LTALREDYQ
+339 LTGLREDCALLQ
-348 NRLDEAQKTREA
+348 KEAEETARRWEESQKA
-360 LEGGQQALDTFCR
+360 LEAKRQEER
-373 HREALAGGA
+373 RLAT
-382 VEQSALAL
+382 EQSALAL
-390 QKEELQG
+390 QKQELQEN
-397 QIHRAELSAE
+397 IHRAELSAE

-415 TVTRLEALRGQAKDK
+415 TVSRLEALRGQAKNK
-430 DENLSRLRE
+430 DENLTRLRE
-439 ELAGHKAFAEE
+439 ELAGHRAFAEE
-450 LQERLQSLQNSKNG
+450 LRERLESLQNSKNG
-464 YLYKLKSR
+464 YLFKLKSR
-472 SDKQAET
+472 SDKIAEV

-499 LSDLE
+499 LTDLE

-528 IVGPVSSLIKTEN
+528 VIGPVSALIRTES

-558 VAQDE
+558 VVQDE
-563 GAAKRAI
+563 TAAKRAI

-575 RGAGRATFLPLTNL
+575 RGAGRATFLPITNIR
-589 KANPVR
+589 ANPIR

-613 QCDDRYRVVMDSLLG
+613 QCEERYRAVMDSLLG
-628 RTIVAEDID
+628 RTVVAEDID
-637 AATAIAKAYSYRY
+637 AAAAIAKAYGYRY

-695 KQAEELEAQLTE
+695 AQVEELETQLTE
-707 LRRETDTIQAT
+707 LRREADTIRAT
-718 VDGIEA
+718 VEGIAA

-732 LISAQTLVDRLAA
+732 LISAQTLVSRLTAST
-745 NVEEAERLN
+745 EEAEQLN
-754 EQALREYDDLT
+754 EQALREYDELT
-765 ARMEQL
+765 ARVEEL
-771 RQQKISGGE
+771 RKQKLTGGE
-780 LVKKLTEEVERLTR
+780 LVKKLTEEVARLNRMDVEST
-794 LSAEG
+794 
-799 MAAHEML
+799 AAH
-806 TAAITEAAEKVT
+806 TALTEAIEEAARQVT
-818 ALQMEDIARQKDC
+818 DLQMEAITRRKDC
-831 EAVQMAIEQ
+831 EAAQSVIAQLEN
-840 MEGQQSGS
+840 QQSGS
-848 EAALAALRE
+848 EAALTELR
-857 RQEQLKKD
+857 QKKEQLQKE
-865 NEAIRE
+865 NEAIRA
-871 EIEQITAG
+871 EIEEITAG
-879 AQSGSS
+879 AAGGGS
-885 EIEELH
+885 EIETLR
-891 RDIKDADAQRDQLE
+891 RDIKEADGQKDTLEARRSILTRESGDA
-905 MRRNILSKEN
+905 ITK
-915 SDVISRRE
+915 RE

-928 LLRLQEKSEGMQ
+928 LVRLQEKSEAMQ
-940 EQQNSISA
+940 EQQNGIST

-959 EAAEQAI
+959 EAAETAI
-966 PLEDVGAA
+966 PLEDVPAA
-974 QKRLSELRGK
+974 QKRLTELRGR
-984 IRALGA
+984 IRGLGA

-1026 ITELSAQ
+1026 IAELSAK

-1045 NRYFGEIF
+1045 NRHFGEIF

>member
-61 MEDVIFGGSISR
+61 MEDVIFGGSASR

-88 DRSIDIDS
+88 DRSIDINT
-96 DEVVITRRLYRSG
+96 DEVIITRRLYRSG

-117 NPVRLRDINEMFMD
+117 NPVRLKDINETFMD

-167 ISRFRYRKT
+167 ISKFRYRKT
-176 EAERKLQ
+176 EAERKLT
-183 QAEDNLVRLRDIM
+183 QAEDNLIRLRDIM

-220 GEKKSLEISL
+220 EEKKSLEISL
-230 WLEQLAKLGRQLAE
+230 WLEQLAKLGRQMAE

-257 TAQRRLDEI
+257 TAQKRLEEI
-266 ERELEEIQH
+266 ERETEEIQQ
-275 KTQDANLYIEHKRE
+275 KTQELNLYIEHKRD
-289 RIKEFEDAIS
+289 RIREWETAIS
-299 NAKVEAAVKQNTIDH
+299 DAKVNAAVKQNTVTH
-314 NNDTIAELEK
+314 NEDTIRELQDEW
-324 ELERSELSAG
+324 ERSMLSAG

-339 LTALREDYQ
+339 LTGLREDCALLQ
-348 NRLDEAQKTREA
+348 KEAEETARRWEESQKA
-360 LEGGQQALDTFCR
+360 LEAKRQEER
-373 HREALAGGA
+373 RLAT
-382 VEQSALAL
+382 EQSALAL
-390 QKEELQG
+390 QKQELQEN
-397 QIHRAELSAE
+397 IHRAELSAE

-415 TVTRLEALRGQAKDK
+415 TVDRLEALRGQAKNK
-430 DENLSRLRE
+430 DENLTRLRE
-439 ELAGHKAFAEE
+439 ELAGHRAFAEE
-450 LQERLQSLQNSKNG
+450 LRERLESLQNSKNG
-464 YLYKLKSR
+464 YIFKLKSR
-472 SDKQAET
+472 SDKIAEV

-499 LSDLE
+499 LTDLE

-528 IVGPVSSLIKTEN
+528 VIGPVSALIRTEN

-558 VAQDE
+558 VVQDE
-563 GAAKRAI
+563 TAAKRAI

-575 RGAGRATFLPLTNL
+575 RGAGRATFLPLTNIR
-589 KANPVR
+589 ANPIR

-613 QCDDRYRVVMDSLLG
+613 QCEERYRAVMDSLLG
-628 RTIVAEDID
+628 RTVVAEDID
-637 AATAIAKAYSYRY
+637 AAAAIAKAYGYRY

-695 KQAEELEAQLTE
+695 AQVEELETQLTE
-707 LRRETDTIQAT
+707 LRREADTIRAT
-718 VDGIEA
+718 VEGIAA

-732 LISAQTLVDRLAA
+732 LISAQTLVSRLTAST
-745 NVEEAERLN
+745 EEAEQLN
-754 EQALREYDDLT
+754 EQALREYDELT
-765 ARMEQL
+765 ARVEEL
-771 RQQKISGGE
+771 RKQKLTGGE
-780 LVKKLTEEVERLTR
+780 LVKKLTEEVARLNRMDVEST
-794 LSAEG
+794 
-799 MAAHEML
+799 AAH
-806 TAAITEAAEKVT
+806 TALTEAIEEAARQVT
-818 ALQMEDIARQKDC
+818 DLQMEAITRRKDC
-831 EAVQMAIEQ
+831 EAAQSVIAQLEN
-840 MEGQQSGS
+840 QQSGS
-848 EAALAALRE
+848 EAALTELRQK
-857 RQEQLKKD
+857 QEQLQKE
-865 NEAIRE
+865 NEAIRA
-871 EIEQITAG
+871 EIEEITAG
-879 AQSGSS
+879 AAGGGS
-885 EIEELH
+885 EIETLR
-891 RDIKDADAQRDQLE
+891 RDIKEADGQKDTLEARRSILTRESGDA
-905 MRRNILSKEN
+905 ITK
-915 SDVISRRE
+915 RE

-928 LLRLQEKSEGMQ
+928 LVRLQEKSEAMQ
-940 EQQNSISA
+940 EQQNGIST

-959 EAAEQAI
+959 EAAETAI
-966 PLEDVGAA
+966 PLEDVPAA
-974 QKRLSELRGK
+974 QKRLTELRGR
-984 IRALGA
+984 IRGLGA

-1018 AKKELTRL
+1018 AKKELARL
-1026 ITELSAQ
+1026 IAELSAK

-1045 NRYFGEIF
+1045 NRHFGEIF

>member
-61 MEDVIFGGSISR
+61 MEDVIFGGSASR

-88 DRSIDIDS
+88 DRSIDIDT

-117 NPVRLRDINEMFMD
+117 NPVRLKDINETFMD

-167 ISRFRYRKT
+167 ISKFRYRKT
-176 EAERKLQ
+176 EAERKLT
-183 QAEDNLVRLRDIM
+183 QAEDNLIRLRDIM

-220 GEKKSLEISL
+220 EEKKSLEISL
-230 WLEQLAKLGRQLAE
+230 WLEQLAKLGRQMAE

-257 TAQRRLDEI
+257 TAQKRLEEI
-266 ERELEEIQH
+266 ERETEEIQQ
-275 KTQDANLYIEHKRE
+275 KTQELNLYIEHKRD
-289 RIKEFEDAIS
+289 RIREWETAIS
-299 NAKVEAAVKQNTIDH
+299 DAKVNAAVKQNTVTH
-314 NNDTIAELEK
+314 NEDTIRELQDEW
-324 ELERSELSAG
+324 ERSMLSAG

-339 LTALREDYQ
+339 LAGLREDCALLQ
-348 NRLDEAQKTREA
+348 KEAEETARRWEESQKA
-360 LEGGQQALDTFCR
+360 LEAKRQEER
-373 HREALAGGA
+373 RLAT
-382 VEQSALAL
+382 EQSALAL
-390 QKEELQG
+390 QKQELQEN
-397 QIHRAELSAE
+397 IHRAELSAE

-415 TVTRLEALRGQAKDK
+415 TVDRLEALRGQAKNK
-430 DENLSRLRE
+430 DENLTRLRE
-439 ELAGHKAFAEE
+439 ELAGHRAFAEE
-450 LQERLQSLQNSKNG
+450 LRERLESLQNSKNG

-472 SDKQAET
+472 SDKIAEV

-499 LSDLE
+499 LTDLE

-528 IVGPVSSLIKTEN
+528 VIGPVSALIRTEN

-558 VAQDE
+558 VVQDE
-563 GAAKRAI
+563 TAAKRAI

-575 RGAGRATFLPLTNL
+575 RGAGRATFLPLTNIR
-589 KANPVR
+589 ANPIR

-613 QCDDRYRVVMDSLLG
+613 QCEERYRAVMDSLLG
-628 RTIVAEDID
+628 RTVVAEDID
-637 AATAIAKAYSYRY
+637 AAAAIAKAYGYRY
-650 RVVTLDGQVVN
+650 RAVTLDGQVVN

-695 KQAEELEAQLTE
+695 AQVEELETQLTE
-707 LRRETDTIQAT
+707 LRREADTIRAT
-718 VDGIEA
+718 VEGIAA

-732 LISAQTLVDRLAA
+732 LISAQTLVSRLTAST
-745 NVEEAERLN
+745 EEAEQLN
-754 EQALREYDDLT
+754 EQALREYDELT
-765 ARMEQL
+765 ARVEEL
-771 RQQKISGGE
+771 RKQKLTGGE
-780 LVKKLTEEVERLTR
+780 LVKKLTEEVARLNRMDVEST
-794 LSAEG
+794 
-799 MAAHEML
+799 AAH
-806 TAAITEAAEKVT
+806 TALTEAIEEAARQVT
-818 ALQMEDIARQKDC
+818 DLQMEAITRRKDC
-831 EAVQMAIEQ
+831 EAAQSVIAQLEN
-840 MEGQQSGS
+840 QQSGS
-848 EAALAALRE
+848 EAALTELRQK
-857 RQEQLKKD
+857 QEQLQKE
-865 NEAIRE
+865 NEAIRA
-871 EIEQITAG
+871 EIEEITAG
-879 AQSGSS
+879 AAGGGS
-885 EIEELH
+885 EIETLR
-891 RDIKDADAQRDQLE
+891 RDIKEADGQKDTLEARRSILTRESGDA
-905 MRRNILSKEN
+905 ITK
-915 SDVISRRE
+915 RE
-923 AAASE
+923 AAANE
-928 LLRLQEKSEGMQ
+928 LVRLQEKSETMQ
-940 EQQNSISA
+940 EQQNGIST

-959 EAAEQAI
+959 EAAETAI
-966 PLEDVGAA
+966 PLEDVPAA
-974 QKRLSELRGK
+974 QKRLTELRGR
-984 IRALGA
+984 IRGLGA

-1026 ITELSAQ
+1026 IAELSAK

-1045 NRYFGEIF
+1045 NRHFGEIF

>member
-61 MEDVIFGGSISR
+61 MEDVIFGGSVSR

-88 DRSIDIDS
+88 DRSIEIDS

-117 NPVRLRDINEMFMD
+117 NPVRLRDINETFMD

-167 ISRFRYRKT
+167 ISKFRYRKT

-196 QELEDRVGPLKAQS
+196 GELEDRVGPLKAQS
-210 EKAKQYVVLA
+210 EKAKQYLVLA
-220 GEKKSLEISL
+220 EEKRSLEISL

-251 AANDRT
+251 AANDKT
-257 TAQRRLDEI
+257 TAQKRLDEI
-266 ERELEEIQH
+266 EREIEEIQK
-275 KTQDANLYIEHKRE
+275 KTQDANLYIEHKRG
-289 RIKEFEDAIS
+289 RIKEYEDAIS
-299 NAKVEAAVKQNTIDH
+299 QAKVDTAVMQNNIEHNDAA
-314 NNDTIAELEK
+314 IAQLKK
-324 ELERSELSAG
+324 ELGDSELSAG
-334 ELEEK
+334 ETEEK
-339 LTALREDYQ
+339 LTMLRSGYETCKK
-348 NRLDEAQKTREA
+348 EAEELRRTLEASQKA
-360 LEGGQQALDTFCR
+360 LEEKRHEEHRLTAEQGALM
-373 HREALAGGA
+373 
-382 VEQSALAL
+382 L

-397 QIHRAELSAE
+397 QIHKAELSAE
-407 TAGTLAEE
+407 TAGTLADE
-415 TVTRLEALRGQAKDK
+415 TVIRLEALRGQAKDK
-430 DENLSRLRE
+430 DEHLSRLRE
-439 ELAGHKAFAEE
+439 ELTGHRTFADE
-450 LQERLQSLQNSKNG
+450 LRERLQSLQNSKNG

-472 SDKQAET
+472 SDKQAEL
-479 ESRQRNSEKL
+479 ESRQRNCEKL

-528 IVGPVSSLIKTEN
+528 IIGPVSSLIKTEN
-541 RYSTAVEIAL
+541 RYATAVEIAL

-558 VAQDE
+558 VVQDE

-570 ALLKE
+570 MHLKE
-575 RGAGRATFLPLTNL
+575 KGAGRATFLPLTNIRS
-589 KANPVR
+589 NPIK
-595 ESDLA
+595 ENDMA

-613 QCDDRYRVVMDSLLG
+613 QCDDRYREVVASLLG
-628 RTIVAEDID
+628 RTVVTEDID
-637 AATAIAKAYSYRY
+637 AATAIAKAYGYRY
-650 RVVTLDGQVVN
+650 RAVTLDGQVVN

-686 LTAEAKKYA
+686 LTAEAKKYSG
-695 KQAEELEAQLTE
+695 QAEELEAQLTE

-732 LISAQTLVDRLAA
+732 LISAETLVKRLAA

-754 EQALREYDDLT
+754 EQALREYDELT
-765 ARMEQL
+765 ARVEQL
-771 RQQKISGGE
+771 RRQKISGGE
-780 LVKKLTEEVERLTR
+780 LVVKLTEEVERLTK
-794 LSAEG
+794 LAAEG
-799 MAAHEML
+799 IAAHEAL
-806 TAAITEAAEKVT
+806 AAELSTAAEAVT
-818 ALQMEDIARQKDC
+818 ALQMEDITRQKDC
-831 EAVQMAIEQ
+831 EAARLAIEQ
-840 MEGQQSGS
+840 MENQQRGG
-848 EAALAALRE
+848 EAALAELRQ
-857 RQEQLKKD
+857 RQEHLIAE
-865 NEAIRE
+865 NAAIMAEIE
-871 EIEQITAG
+871 EINAG

-885 EIEELH
+885 EIETLR
-891 RDIKDADAQRDQLE
+891 RDIKEADEQRDRLE
-905 MRRNILSKEN
+905 ARRNTLNRES
-915 SDVISRRE
+915 SDVISKRE
-923 AAASE
+923 AAANE
-928 LLRLQEKSEGMQ
+928 LIRLQEKSADMQ
-940 EQQNSISA
+940 DQQNNIST

-959 EAAEQAI
+959 EAAEKAI
-966 PLEDVGAA
+966 VLEDIPAA
-974 QKRLSELRGK
+974 QKRLSELRGR
-984 IRALGA
+984 IRGLGA

-1018 AKKELTRL
+1018 AKKELTKL

-1045 NRYFGEIF
+1045 NRHFGEIF

-1175 SKLLRLDVAEMEKKF
+1175 SKLLRLDVTEMEKKF
-1190 GKSLN
+1190 GKSLS

>member
-360 LEGGQQALDTFCR
+360 LEGGQKALEAQR
-373 HREALAGGA
+373 QEEHRLAA
-382 VEQSALAL
+382 EQSALAL

-472 SDKQAET
+472 SDKQAEA

-489 AGEKLQRAQV
+489 ASEKLQRAQV

-885 EIEELH
+885 EIEELR

-974 QKRLSELRGK
+974 QKRLTELRGR
-984 IRALGA
+984 IRGLGA

-1026 ITELSAQ
+1026 IAELSAK

-1045 NRYFGEIF
+1045 NRHFGEIF